1 MITIKE
7 VRVKK
12 FEELHKALSKYRK
25 TNLWLFRG
33 HSNPEWVLVP
43 KAGRNPYYKYDDA
56 EIFQSWKRQAAHFLN
71 GAYGEWDMLTV
82 AQHHGLAT
90 RLLDWTFN
98 PLVAAFFAVQS
109 YEECDAVLYAYLNQ
123 CSLKTEEIKPFE
135 HEGVSKIKPNGA
147 APRVVRQSGIFTIH
161 NPPTLRLEN
170 NLKEEN
176 KLEKIII
183 DHSYRKEL
191 RFELSH
197 YGINELS
204 LFPDLDGLSDHVN
217 WIMENSSYWTGEI
230 DKEVES
236 ITE

>member
-1 MITIKE
+1 MSWTI
-7 VRVKK
+7 
-12 FEELHKALSKYRK
+12 HIY
-25 TNLWLFRG
+25 N
-33 HSNPEWVLVP
+33 
-43 KAGRNPYYKYDDA
+43 
-56 EIFQSWKRQAAHFLN
+56 
-71 GAYGEWDMLTV
+71 
-82 AQHHGLAT
+82 
-90 RLLDWTFN
+90 
-98 PLVAAFFAVQS
+98 
-109 YEECDAVLYAYLNQ
+109 AVLYAYLNQ
-123 CSLKTEEIKPFE
+123 CSLKTEIKPYE

-161 NPPTLRLEN
+161 
-170 NLKEEN
+170 
-176 KLEKIII
+176 I

-191 RFELSH
+191 RFEWSH